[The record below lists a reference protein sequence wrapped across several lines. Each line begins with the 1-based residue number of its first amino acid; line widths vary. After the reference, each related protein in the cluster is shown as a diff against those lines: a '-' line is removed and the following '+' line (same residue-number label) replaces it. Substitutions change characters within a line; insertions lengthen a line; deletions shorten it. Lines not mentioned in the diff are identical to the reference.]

1 VKRGL
6 LVNVTLSL
14 VVSVAF
20 LTALEGLARFG
31 ETPRAPEREVAD
43 YIWDWDAKMPGGF
56 YVMASESAGW
66 PRWQEFNADGLR
78 DRTRPREKPGGVWRT
93 VVLGDSVTL
102 GAELKPR
109 EAYPRLLEARLAAE
123 GQRIEVMS
131 VALWG
136 WSTRQER
143 IAWQRIARG
152 YEPDQ
157 AILAV
162 CLNDI
167 PELHNNLSR
176 PPGWLVWL
184 HERSALVRLLVNA
197 EGREIEDVERLFDSP
212 DAPRVKEALDRFF
225 DEVRAL
231 RAEVEADGAT
241 FAMVVFPFRFQVV
254 AEAPSPLVQEQI
266 SSFCRSE
273 EMTCLDMLPTLKRAG
288 PSSFRD
294 YDHLTA
300 LGSSLTADTLQAS
313 GLLPEGYSNPA
324 VLEEH
329 FAEPGGPEAVGIL
342 GWLEARAETPG
353 KAGVLALAQALET
366 GDEPLR
372 LAAAWGL
379 ETIGAEAAGARD
391 ALVEALG
398 ADESAGVRAAAARAL
413 GALGDGGRPAVAALF
428 ETLGQSSEAV
438 RHAAAQALSQ
448 QKLDSNDIPHLAVA
462 LQSEDVYVRA
472 FAAWRLGNF
481 REEARGAVPVLA
493 LALEQPDTYAVVSAA
508 LARIGPA
515 AEEAVPAL
523 VSELESPAA
532 GRRWRAARTL
542 GRIGLGAADAV
553 PALTAALEDPNE
565 GVRLRVARALGR
577 IGPDPRSAAAL
588 QRATGDP
595 DAGVRREAQE
605 ALDRLH

>member
-1 VKRGL
+1 MRRGL
-6 LVNVTLSL
+6 LVNLTLSL

-20 LTALEGLARFG
+20 LAALEGLARLM
-31 ETPRAPEREVAD
+31 EPPRAPEREVAD

-56 YVMASESAGW
+56 YVMVSESVGW
-66 PRWQEFNADGLR
+66 PPSQEFNGDGLR
-78 DRTRPREKPGGVWRT
+78 DRTRPREKPEAVWRIA
-93 VVLGDSVTL
+93 VLGDSVTQ
-102 GAELKPR
+102 GAGLKPR
-109 EAYPRLLEARLAAE
+109 QAYPRLLEARLEAQ

-143 IAWQRIARG
+143 IAWHRIARG
-152 YEPDQ
+152 YSPDQ

-167 PELHNNLSR
+167 PELHNNLTR

-184 HERSALVRLLVNA
+184 HERSALVRALVGA
-197 EGREIEDVERLFDSP
+197 EGREIEDVERLFETP
-212 DAPRVKEALDRFF
+212 DAPQVKEALDRFF
-225 DEVRAL
+225 EEVRAL
-231 RAEVEADGAT
+231 RAEVEDDGAS
-241 FAMVVFPFRFQVV
+241 FAMVVFPFRFQV
-254 AEAPSPLVQEQI
+254 AGGAPSPRVQEEI
-266 SSFCRSE
+266 AAFCRSE
-273 EMTCLDMLPTLKRAG
+273 EIVCLDMLPTLKRAG

-294 YDHLTA
+294 YDHLSA
-300 LGSSLTADTLQAS
+300 FGSSLTADTLLAS
-313 GLLPEGYSNPA
+313 GLLPEGYSNLA

-329 FAEPGGPEAVGIL
+329 VGGKGEAGALEVLAWLEVRSDGPGEAGIL
-342 GWLEARAETPG
+342 
-353 KAGVLALAQALET
+353 ALRRALET
-366 GDEPLR
+366 GGESLR

-379 ETIGAEAAGARD
+379 ETIGAEAAGARN
-391 ALVEALG
+391 ALVGALR
-398 ADESAGVRAAAARAL
+398 ADESVGVRVAAARAL
-413 GALGDGGRPAVAALF
+413 GALGAGRPAVPALF
-428 ETLGQSSEAV
+428 EALGQPSEAV
-438 RHAAAQALSQ
+438 RHATAQALSR
-448 QKLDSNDIPHLAVA
+448 QKLDADDIPHLVVA

-493 LALEQPDTYAVVSAA
+493 LALEQPDTYVVVSAA

-523 VSELESPAA
+523 VSELASRSE

-542 GRIGLGAADAV
+542 GRIGPGAVAAV
-553 PALTAALEDPNE
+553 PALVEAMGDPNE

-595 DAGVRREAQE
+595 DAGVQREARE

>member
-1 VKRGL
+1 
-6 LVNVTLSL
+6 
-14 VVSVAF
+14 
-20 LTALEGLARFG
+20 
-31 ETPRAPEREVAD
+31 
-43 YIWDWDAKMPGGF
+43 
-56 YVMASESAGW
+56 
-66 PRWQEFNADGLR
+66 
-78 DRTRPREKPGGVWRT
+78 
-93 VVLGDSVTL
+93 
-102 GAELKPR
+102 
-109 EAYPRLLEARLAAE
+109 
-123 GQRIEVMS
+123 
-131 VALWG
+131 
-136 WSTRQER
+136 
-143 IAWQRIARG
+143 
-152 YEPDQ
+152 
-157 AILAV
+157 
-162 CLNDI
+162 
-167 PELHNNLSR
+167 
-176 PPGWLVWL
+176 
-184 HERSALVRLLVNA
+184 
-197 EGREIEDVERLFDSP
+197 
-212 DAPRVKEALDRFF
+212 
-225 DEVRAL
+225 
-231 RAEVEADGAT
+231 
-241 FAMVVFPFRFQVV
+241 
-254 AEAPSPLVQEQI
+254 
-266 SSFCRSE
+266 
-273 EMTCLDMLPTLKRAG
+273 
-288 PSSFRD
+288 
-294 YDHLTA
+294 
-300 LGSSLTADTLQAS
+300 
-313 GLLPEGYSNPA
+313 
-324 VLEEH
+324 
-329 FAEPGGPEAVGIL
+329 
-342 GWLEARAETPG
+342 
-353 KAGVLALAQALET
+353 
-366 GDEPLR
+366 
-372 LAAAWGL
+372 
-379 ETIGAEAAGARD
+379 
-391 ALVEALG
+391 VEALG